1 MVLIGIVCVGP
12 HNEMGINNRCCFN
25 IPEDRKFFRSL
36 IADHIVYV
44 GRKTYEVMPKSVL
57 QLCKQVNVLTR
68 SNRENMQNDDKICFC
83 NGIDE
88 NYIEKIKD
96 PIYIIGGNEI
106 FKSFQSII
114 EAFYVTHVNR
124 LVKAADTYFTVDL
137 KHFDT
142 ITYDKFPSGDDW
154 KIIKYTRCNHESDIK
169 TYPPKQ
175 KLV

>member
-88 NYIEKIKD
+88 NYIKTSD

-124 LVKAADTYFTVDL
+124 PVKAADTYFTVDL